1 MNWPDRDVDTLQQIY
16 QDAASEA
23 RLAALKQGR
32 G

>member
-1 MNWPDRDVDTLQQIY
+1 MNWPDRDVDTLEQIY
-16 QDAASEA
+16 RDMAAEA